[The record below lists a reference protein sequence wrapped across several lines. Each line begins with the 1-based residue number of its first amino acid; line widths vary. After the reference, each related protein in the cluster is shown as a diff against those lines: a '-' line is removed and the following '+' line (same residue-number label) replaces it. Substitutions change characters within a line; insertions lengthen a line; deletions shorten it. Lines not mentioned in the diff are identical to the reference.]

1 MYVMM
6 EKEAQNASIMVLAKT
21 LDLQGEKDTPIPR
34 ARQAKK
40 SRIPRG
46 AG

>member
-1 MYVMM
+1 MM

-21 LDLQGEKDTPIPR
+21 LDLQGEKDTPILM